1 MNRQQ
6 IVEIVKGLLVAG
18 GPVVILLVN
27 LLGMEQSGAEKIV
40 QGLAAL
46 VSVGGIVW
54 MAMGKSDTAMVKDA
68 ASLPGVQVHAQ
79 PFVAPPAVVDVAED
93 RTVPDVVVM
102 TGGPVSN
109 KTTPRDTSRDV

>member
-6 IVEIVKGLLVAG
+6 VVEIVKGLLVAG

-27 LLGMEQSGAEKIV
+27 VLGMEAGSAQRIV
-40 QGLAAL
+40 EALAAL

-54 MAMGKSDTAMVKDA
+54 MAMGKSDTNMAKDA

-79 PFVAPPAVVDVAED
+79 PGVAPPAVVDAARD
-93 RTVPDVVVM
+93 PKVPDLVEM

-109 KTTPRDTSRDV
+109 K

>member
-27 LLGMEQSGAEKIV
+27 VLGLEQGGAEKIA
-40 QGLAAL
+40 QALAAL

-54 MAMGKSDTAMVKDA
+54 MAIGKSDTAMVKDA

-79 PFVAPPAVVDVAED
+79 PHVAPAAVVDVAKD
-93 RTVPDVVVM
+93 PTVKDVVVM
-102 TGGPVSN
+102 SGGPVPN
-109 KTTPRDTSRDV
+109 K